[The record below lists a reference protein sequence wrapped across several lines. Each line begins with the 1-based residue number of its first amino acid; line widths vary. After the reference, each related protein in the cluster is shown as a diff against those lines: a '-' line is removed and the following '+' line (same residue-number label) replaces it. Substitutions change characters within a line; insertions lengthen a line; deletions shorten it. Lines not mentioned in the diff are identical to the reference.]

1 MVKEL
6 LAWGGIGGQPVEAG
20 ELAARRPQVERRVA
34 LLEAH
39 LAHVEATAP
48 ADAEPHRRAL
58 ALARGELAWLDTR
71 QAEEVRHAEWSK
83 ANPPGIGREIS
94 QLIGYFTGR

>member
-6 LAWGGIGGQPVEAG
+6 LAWGGIGGQPVEAR
-20 ELAARRPQVERRVA
+20 ELAARRPQAERRVA

-39 LAHVEATAP
+39 LARVEASDP
-48 ADAEPHRRAL
+48 AHAEPHHRAL

-71 QAEEVRHAEWSK
+71 QAEEARHAEWSK
-83 ANPPGIGREIS
+83 ANPGGAGRDIS
-94 QLIGYFTGR
+94 QLVGHFTGR

>member
-6 LAWGGIGGQPVEAG
+6 LAWGGIGGQPVQPG

-39 LAHVEATAP
+39 LAQVEATAP
-48 ADAEPHRRAL
+48 AHAEPHRRHPRPCARRARL
-58 ALARGELAWLDTR
+58 A
-71 QAEEVRHAEWSK
+71 
-83 ANPPGIGREIS
+83 
-94 QLIGYFTGR
+94 